1 MLMKTRKYW
10 IKKGNCMKIK
20 LIFLICALFFS
31 SVYASNK
38 KETKVVKSTYVNHNL
53 TIYRIIIFEID
64 KHEYIYINSEKH
76 AGLTHKANCKECEKE
91 KGKSK

>member
-1 MLMKTRKYW
+1 
-10 IKKGNCMKIK
+10 MKIK
-20 LIFLICALFFS
+20 LIFLICVLFFA

-38 KETKVVKSTYVNHNL
+38 KETKIVKSTYVHHRL
-53 TIYRIIIFEID
+53 SIYEIIIFEID
-64 KHEYIYINSEKH
+64 KHEYIYINREKQ